1 MQPPKETSDYFIRE
15 LIQGRMK
22 LEDVAKSIND
32 AIRQSQPQQQP
43 QQQPQGY
50 TQDFS
55 DVQTPTIIESS
66 SLLVP
71 SAPPATPSII
81 TKIEERDRNMELNPP
96 TPPQPSWQQQQQ
108 QEFLGYAAR
117 QPSPTTGMNTG
128 YTAYAAPQMP
138 PPAAPAPNPASG
150 GASGPTG
157 LRLDQVTEYVDALF
171 EKYAGSVKNA
181 DVVHRR
187 RIIKEI
193 MAGKLS
199 VKLAELEVK
208 MRPESKRYMAEQEK
222 LRKEEE
228 KNKAHMSRCR
238 EYVMLLAQKYTPSDM
253 PSSEEVEELVMDL
266 CQGTKTYQD
275 VEDLFYYE
283 GSEHVP
289 YSVQIE
295 IT

>member
-1 MQPPKETSDYFIRE
+1 MQPPKETSDYFINE
-15 LIQGRMK
+15 LIQGRMR
-22 LEDVAKSIND
+22 LDDVERSIND
-32 AIRQSQPQQQP
+32 AIRQSQPQQQ
-43 QQQPQGY
+43 QHVDVQN
-50 TQDFS
+50 FS

-71 SAPPATPSII
+71 TAPPATNSMMVR
-81 TKIEERDRNMELNPP
+81 IEERDRSMELNARQPSPP
-96 TPPQPSWQQQQQ
+96 TNWQQQQQ
-108 QEFLGYAAR
+108 QEFLGYTVG
-117 QPSPTTGMNTG
+117 QPSPPGMNPG
-128 YTAYAAPQMP
+128 YAPYTAPQMRP
-138 PPAAPAPNPASG
+138 PSPVTPAAPASLGAPAG
-150 GASGPTG
+150 TTGPTG

-187 RIIKEI
+187 RIIKEV

-222 LRKEEE
+222 LRKEEQ
-228 KNKAHMSRCR
+228 KNKIHMDRCR

-253 PSSEEVEELVMDL
+253 PPSEEVEMLVTEL

-275 VEDLFYYE
+275 VEDLFAMKAL
-283 GSEHVP
+283 SSCPTP
-289 YSVQIE
+289 YKKH
-295 IT
+295 

>member
-1 MQPPKETSDYFIRE
+1 MR
-15 LIQGRMK
+15 
-22 LEDVAKSIND
+22 LEDVERSIND
-32 AIRQSQPQQQP
+32 AIRQSQPQQQ
-43 QQQPQGY
+43 QQVYVQN
-50 TQDFS
+50 FS

-71 SAPPATPSII
+71 TAPPATNSIMMR
-81 TKIEERDRNMELNPP
+81 IEERDRGMMHIP
-96 TPPQPSWQQQQQ
+96 TQPSPPSNWQQQQQ
-108 QEFLGYAAR
+108 QEFLGYTVR
-117 QPSPTTGMNTG
+117 QPSPTGMNPG
-128 YTAYAAPQMP
+128 YPQNPAPQMP
-138 PPAAPAPNPASG
+138 PPSPVGPAGPAPPAG
-150 GASGPTG
+150 PTGATG

-222 LRKEEE
+222 LRAEEQ
-228 KNKAHMSRCR
+228 KLKVHMDRCR

-253 PSSEEVEELVMDL
+253 PSNEEVESLVNDL

-275 VEDLFYYE
+275 VEDLFTMKAL
-283 GSEHVP
+283 SSCPTP
-289 YSVQIE
+289 YKRP
-295 IT
+295 